1 MGRVAAAGDNAAM
14 ESFHALLQK
23 NVLNSQR
30 WETREELR
38 VAIVTWIERT
48 YHRRRRKRRLGKMTP
63 VEYEALAKALDETLV
78 AA

>member
-1 MGRVAAAGDNAAM
+1 
-14 ESFHALLQK
+14 
-23 NVLNSQR
+23 LNSKK

-38 VAIVTWIERT
+38 IAIVTWIERT

-63 VEYEALAKALDETLV
+63 VEFEALFEDVDERLV